1 MFSCTLSWHVIF
13 PLHLAELIRA
23 ANLTF
28 AGTKSVTQHSG
39 SPVHDRRQNKC
50 DPAWL
55 HSNLLSWQKHS
66 DLARGEIDDKRKQV
80 CRTDEITFHTTVRC
94 AWKAGEIS
102 IEGVCGHIWKCW
114 KRKKKNQEQQMLH
127 EVCCKMCPMSNVQN
141 KWAVSFFSSIDAAPS
156 EQLCWGG
163 AVTGQ
168 HGK

>member
-28 AGTKSVTQHSG
+28 AGTKSVTQRSG

-80 CRTDEITFHTTVRC
+80 CRTDEITFYTTVRC

-102 IEGVCGHIWKCW
+102 IQGVCGHIWKCW
-114 KRKKKNQEQQMLH
+114 KRKKKIRRSKCYMKSAVRCAPCQMYKTNELFL
-127 EVCCKMCPMSNVQN
+127 
-141 KWAVSFFSSIDAAPS
+141 SFQA
-156 EQLCWGG
+156 
-163 AVTGQ
+163 
-168 HGK
+168 

>member
-28 AGTKSVTQHSG
+28 AGTKTQRQSSSQPQTKQMRPCMASFELIVLAETFRFSSG
-39 SPVHDRRQNKC
+39 WNRRQTQTSLPYRWNYFSYHCSLCLK
-50 DPAWL
+50 
-55 HSNLLSWQKHS
+55 S
-66 DLARGEIDDKRKQV
+66 RGNFYWR
-80 CRTDEITFHTTVRC
+80 
-94 AWKAGEIS
+94 
-102 IEGVCGHIWKCW
+102 GVWAYLEVL
-114 KRKKKNQEQQMLH
+114 KKEEKNQAQQMLH

-163 AVTGQ
+163 DVTGQ

>member
-80 CRTDEITFHTTVRC
+80 CHTDEITFHTTVRC
-94 AWKAGEIS
+94 AWKAGE
-102 IEGVCGHIWKCW
+102 
-114 KRKKKNQEQQMLH
+114 MLH

-163 AVTGQ
+163 DVTGQ